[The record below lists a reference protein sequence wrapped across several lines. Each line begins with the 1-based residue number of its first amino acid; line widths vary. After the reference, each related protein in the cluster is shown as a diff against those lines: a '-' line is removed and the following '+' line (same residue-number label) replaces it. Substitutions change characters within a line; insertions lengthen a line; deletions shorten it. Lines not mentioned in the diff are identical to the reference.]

1 MNISENSQALSRSP
15 LFERPA
21 RGATV
26 RWLGTVVAAACLVL
40 GGCGKSSDA
49 GTNKTAAADA
59 KATDTKAANTDTKAA
74 DTKEADTGGKAPAKD
89 AAAPADEGDSA
100 KEKEGVTLTQEQ
112 LETLGVTSQ
121 PAEAI
126 EYRAETVGYGV
137 VLEHQAIA
145 QVVADV
151 QTAQAAAQ
159 FSKASLER
167 TRGLHGTPGAMSAD
181 LEQTAEQKAAVDT
194 AALTLASE
202 KLSTTWGM
210 KPPWK
215 GDIHD
220 ARVQSLA
227 HGDMQLIRV
236 TFPLGTLP
244 GAPDVLHGSSVG
256 SIRQEA
262 TATLRPVWT
271 APADINIPG
280 RSFFTLLPAGTT
292 AEGERL
298 QVWAPTGQPTPGAMI
313 PVAAVVLNASKYWC
327 YVESKPGTFTRVE
340 VDTSRPTGGGYVVTE
355 GVKPGDKI
363 VVTAVEQLLA
373 KESGSSEEPD

>member
-1 MNISENSQALSRSP
+1 
-15 LFERPA
+15 
-21 RGATV
+21 V
-26 RWLGTVVAAACLVL
+26 RWLGTAMAAACLVL
-40 GGCGKSSDA
+40 AGCGKSPDA
-49 GTNKTAAADA
+49 ATNKTAAADA
-59 KATDTKAANTDTKAA
+59 KTTDTKADKTDAKAA
-74 DTKEADTGGKAPAKD
+74 DTKEADPGAKASADKGSGD
-89 AAAPADEGDSA
+89 AAAAADEADHA
-100 KEKEGVTLTQEQ
+100 KEGVTLTQEQ

-137 VLEHQAIA
+137 VLEHQTIA

-167 TRGLHGTPGAMSAD
+167 TRALHGTPGAMSAD

-215 GDIHD
+215 DSIHD

-236 TFPLGTLP
+236 TFPLGSLP
-244 GAPDVLHGSSVG
+244 GAPDVLHGSGVG

-262 TATLRPVWT
+262 TATMRPVWT

-298 QVWAPTGQPTPGAMI
+298 QVWAPTGEPTPGAMI
-313 PVAAVVLNASKYWC
+313 PVAAIVLNASKYWC